1 MKNLITVKIVAILF
15 KADKKVEI
23 TEIEAEKSY
32 KNMDGVLVNIEGI
45 NEKAVD
51 ISNVEKDK
59 EAENKNFVL
68 AEKVFYEDSNWSQR
82 LHLILVNVPT
92 AKAAKVNI

>member
-68 AEKVFYEDSNWSQR
+68 AEKVFYEDSN
-82 LHLILVNVPT
+82 
-92 AKAAKVNI
+92 